1 MSAFAALEARTATVG
16 YSRLA
21 NAVATTSGGES
32 FPAFFDTTDRTAFD
46 AVTAGDY
53 TLRYLAS
60 GVVLKQGDD
69 VVVDGVAYQVA
80 DVPARINAQE
90 FVAGL
95 VRD

>member
-1 MSAFAALEARTATVG
+1 MAGVCM
-16 YSRLA
+16 SRLA
-21 NAVATTSGGES
+21 NVSCVANGVEFS
-32 FPAFFDTTDRTAFD
+32 AQFDITDRTAFD

>member
-1 MSAFAALEARTATVG
+1 MAGMCMA
-16 YSRLA
+16 RLA
-21 NAVATTSGGES
+21 NASCVASGVEFS
-32 FPAFFDTTDRTAFD
+32 AQFDTADRTAFD

-53 TLRYLAS
+53 TLRYMGA

-69 VVVDGVAYQVA
+69 VMVKQDDSMADDWVAYQVA

>member
-1 MSAFAALEARTATVG
+1 MATPFAALEQRMAG
-16 YSRLA
+16 MCMSRLA
-21 NAVATTSGGES
+21 NVSCAANGVEFFAQ
-32 FPAFFDTTDRTAFD
+32 FDTADRTAFD

-60 GVVLKQGDD
+60 GVALKQGDD